1 MKKPA
6 LDGIRVLSLGTGGV
20 VPDCVKTLGE
30 MGADVIKIESKQNLD
45 FVRTIGWDINAVPGF
60 NEINRN
66 ARSFGVNLK
75 TAAGGD
81 LVKTLVKRSDIVT
94 ENFRAGASALAT
106 IDPLPLTKIDPG
118 VNLDCGAES

>member
-1 MKKPA
+1 M
-6 LDGIRVLSLGTGGV
+6 VSLGTGGV
-20 VPDCVKTLGE
+20 VPDCVKILGE

-45 FVRTIGWDINAVPGF
+45 FVRTIGGDINSVPGF

-81 LVKTLVKRSDIVT
+81 IV
-94 ENFRAGASALAT
+94 RDL
-106 IDPLPLTKIDPG
+106 IPRLKKM
-118 VNLDCGAES
+118 GAEGIIEYPLNKIIS